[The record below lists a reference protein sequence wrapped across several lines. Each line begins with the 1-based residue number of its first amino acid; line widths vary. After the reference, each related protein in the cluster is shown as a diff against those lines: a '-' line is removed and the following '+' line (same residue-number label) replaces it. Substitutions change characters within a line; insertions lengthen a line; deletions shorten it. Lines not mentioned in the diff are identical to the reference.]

1 MASVTPLRPERRPV
15 PALHD
20 RAINDISF
28 IRRTM
33 ERATPF
39 TAVPGWGGVAMG
51 VTALAAALAAA
62 ERPPDH
68 SWVGIW
74 LGAAALALLIGGGAM
89 HTKASRAGTSVLS
102 ASGRRFVLSYVPPL
116 LVGVLLTVA
125 LVRAGQIDALPGTWL
140 LLYGTGVVTGGA
152 YSVRVVPLM
161 GLCFMG
167 LGALALFAPPTWGT
181 ALMAIGFGGLHL
193 VFGLIIARRYGG

>member
-51 VTALAAALAAA
+51 ITALAAAFAAA

-74 LGAAALALLIGGGAM
+74 LGAAALARDGVVDEAFPAMLAEIGVPASLIARGEQETLAACLSGNPP
-89 HTKASRAGTSVLS
+89 SRA
-102 ASGRRFVLSYVPPL
+102 R
-116 LVGVLLTVA
+116 
-125 LVRAGQIDALPGTWL
+125 IE
-140 LLYGTGVVTGGA
+140 
-152 YSVRVVPLM
+152 
-161 GLCFMG
+161 
-167 LGALALFAPPTWGT
+167 
-181 ALMAIGFGGLHL
+181 
-193 VFGLIIARRYGG
+193 